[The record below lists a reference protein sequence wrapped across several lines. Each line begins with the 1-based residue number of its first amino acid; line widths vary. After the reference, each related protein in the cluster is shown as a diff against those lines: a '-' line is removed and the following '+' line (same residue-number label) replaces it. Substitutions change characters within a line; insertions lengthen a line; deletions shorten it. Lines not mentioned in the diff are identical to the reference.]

1 VPEPKPR
8 PATIALVLAG
18 AVALVALLFVLFV
31 PLGSVEPAGEAGPTV
46 GPSGG
51 TSTGASADSIV
62 VGGHPLLGKAAPD
75 IDLLTIDG
83 EPVTLSELRGRPVL
97 VNFWATWC
105 PPCREEFPLMV
116 DAYAEHAD
124 DGLEILGVMHQDFA
138 DGARD
143 FAEDMGA
150 SWPILEDPQDA
161 AYGDYLVVGMPTSFF
176 IDTDGIVRAFSLGGF
191 SEDGLAAQLESIL
204 PRSSTAS
211 AS

>member
-1 VPEPKPR
+1 MPDPKPR
-8 PATIALVLAG
+8 PATIALILAG

-31 PLGSVEPAGEAGPTV
+31 PLGPVEPAGDA
-46 GPSGG
+46 
-51 TSTGASADSIV
+51 GASAGPPGGASAGASVDSIV

-83 EPVTLSELRGRPVL
+83 EPVKLSALRGRPVL

-143 FAEDMGA
+143 FAADMGA
-150 SWPILEDPQDA
+150 TWPILDDPQDA

-176 IDTDGIVRAFSLGGF
+176 IDADGVVRAFSLGGF

-204 PRSSTAS
+204 PDRRRSDG
-211 AS
+211 

>member
-1 VPEPKPR
+1 VPDPKPR
-8 PATIALVLAG
+8 PATIALILAG

-31 PLGSVEPAGEAGPTV
+31 PLGPVEPAGDAGASS
-46 GPSGG
+46 GPPG
-51 TSTGASADSIV
+51 GASAGASVDSIV

-83 EPVTLSELRGRPVL
+83 EPVKLSELRGRPVL

-143 FAEDMGA
+143 FAEDMSA
-150 SWPILEDPQDA
+150 TWPILEDPQDA

-176 IDTDGIVRAFSLGGF
+176 IDADGVVRAFSLGGF
-191 SEDGLAAQLESIL
+191 SEDGLATQLESIL
-204 PRSSTAS
+204 PDRRRSDG
-211 AS
+211 